1 MTTVTAGY
9 PLLAR
14 ASRLADEG
22 NLEQAAQV
30 LIAHLR
36 QFPDEPRGLA
46 KLGETAM
53 RLGALGQGEQFLRRA
68 IARGEN
74 SFETRRNLAVLL
86 NQAERL
92 EEAHMLMEQLVRESG
107 DERLRALLGQVLVR
121 LGRHDEALEVQ
132 EAIARA
138 NPDKAPHWVTWGHSL
153 RSAGRVDDAIA
164 AYRKAVEV
172 DFENGEAWWG
182 LAGIKSKVLTDDDV
196 AQMREAIKVAIDDR
210 NSAPLNFALARALH
224 DRKQF
229 EEAFEHYAEGNR
241 LRAEFLR
248 YDATQ
253 LTSEISEVEQ
263 TADEAFIGRLGSAP
277 LGDST
282 PVFIVCLP
290 RSGSTLLEQMLGSHP
305 AIEPAGELAC
315 IPAILRSAM
324 EMATRKGR
332 VTVTQFLTRLSDD
345 QAAAMGK
352 EYLRRAAVH
361 RRTER
366 PFFID
371 KLPNNW
377 SNVLFI
383 KRILPQAKFIDIRRD
398 GMDCCFSNFTQS
410 FSSAHASSFALE
422 DIGQAYV
429 DYLRFMAHLDK
440 VAPGMVHHVSYEHLV
455 EDPESEVRAVLEY
468 LGLEWDPAVLEYQK
482 LDRVVRTPSS
492 EQVRRPL
499 NRDGMEIWR
508 PYAEWLGPLE
518 EVLKKA
524 PAP

>member
-1 MTTVTAGY
+1 VK
-9 PLLAR
+9 
-14 ASRLADEG
+14 
-22 NLEQAAQV
+22 V
-30 LIAHLR
+30 
-36 QFPDEPRGLA
+36 
-46 KLGETAM
+46 
-53 RLGALGQGEQFLRRA
+53 
-68 IARGEN
+68 
-74 SFETRRNLAVLL
+74 
-86 NQAERL
+86 
-92 EEAHMLMEQLVRESG
+92 
-107 DERLRALLGQVLVR
+107 
-121 LGRHDEALEVQ
+121 
-132 EAIARA
+132 
-138 NPDKAPHWVTWGHSL
+138 
-153 RSAGRVDDAIA
+153 
-164 AYRKAVEV
+164 
-172 DFENGEAWWG
+172 EAWIFGG
-182 LAGIKSKVLTDDDV
+182 LVIFL
-196 AQMREAIKVAIDDR
+196 AIV
-210 NSAPLNFALARALH
+210 
-224 DRKQF
+224 
-229 EEAFEHYAEGNR
+229 
-241 LRAEFLR
+241 
-248 YDATQ
+248 
-253 LTSEISEVEQ
+253 
-263 TADEAFIGRLGSAP
+263 
-277 LGDST
+277 T